1 MQQHEYAGA
10 PIKDNE
16 VPHSELVKQAA
27 AGDQY
32 AFEALTQR
40 YQGLL
45 LRYINSYLRDYDQAH
60 DVLQQVLLQLYL
72 CLPTLTAS
80 ESLKPWLLQVAR
92 HRCIDELR
100 KRKMRQVMHF
110 SDLERNTEEDTSP
123 LADLPDPQPLPEEYA
138 EYHDLQRTLWRAIQ
152 ALPPVLRAVALLR
165 CTEYLP
171 FSQIGQTLHMPE
183 GTAKTY
189 FQRAKAQL
197 RIALQPNR

>member
-1 MQQHEYAGA
+1 MQQHEYAGT

-72 CLPTLTAS
+72 CLPALTAS
-80 ESLKPWLLQVAR
+80 KPLKPWLLQVASNR
-92 HRCIDELR
+92 SIDELR

-110 SDLERNTEEDTSP
+110 PSRQRNT
-123 LADLPDPQPLPEEYA
+123 
-138 EYHDLQRTLWRAIQ
+138 
-152 ALPPVLRAVALLR
+152 
-165 CTEYLP
+165 
-171 FSQIGQTLHMPE
+171 
-183 GTAKTY
+183 K
-189 FQRAKAQL
+189 K
-197 RIALQPNR
+197 

>member
-72 CLPTLTAS
+72 CLPTPTAS
-80 ESLKPWLLQVAR
+80 ESLKPWLLQLAR
-92 HRCIDELR
+92 HRPIHELP
-100 KRKMRQVMHF
+100 KTKMSQVIHF
-110 SDLERNTEEDTSP
+110 SDLARHS
-123 LADLPDPQPLPEEYA
+123 
-138 EYHDLQRTLWRAIQ
+138 H
-152 ALPPVLRAVALLR
+152 
-165 CTEYLP
+165 
-171 FSQIGQTLHMPE
+171 
-183 GTAKTY
+183 
-189 FQRAKAQL
+189 
-197 RIALQPNR
+197 

>member
-1 MQQHEYAGA
+1 MQQHEYAGT

-60 DVLQQVLLQLYL
+60 DVLQQGLLQLYL

-80 ESLKPWLLQVAR
+80 ESLKPWLLQVSR
-92 HRCIDELR
+92 HRCIAELR
-100 KRKMRQVMHF
+100 NRKITQVMHF
-110 SDLERNTEEDTSP
+110 PDLERNTADDTSP
-123 LADLPDPQPLPEEYA
+123 LA
-138 EYHDLQRTLWRAIQ
+138 
-152 ALPPVLRAVALLR
+152 
-165 CTEYLP
+165 
-171 FSQIGQTLHMPE
+171 
-183 GTAKTY
+183 
-189 FQRAKAQL
+189 
-197 RIALQPNR
+197 

>member
-72 CLPTLTAS
+72 CLPALTAS

-92 HRCIDELR
+92 HRCEPFKRCHRYYAPWRFCAAPSTCLSRRLDRHCICQRERQKPISSGRRHNFASRSNPIDKEMFICEVDYGFQ
-100 KRKMRQVMHF
+100 KREA
-110 SDLERNTEEDTSP
+110 ERVV
-123 LADLPDPQPLPEEYA
+123 Q
-138 EYHDLQRTLWRAIQ
+138 
-152 ALPPVLRAVALLR
+152 
-165 CTEYLP
+165 
-171 FSQIGQTLHMPE
+171 
-183 GTAKTY
+183 
-189 FQRAKAQL
+189 
-197 RIALQPNR
+197 RIAGVKGVTNLILVKPQSLLQCC